1 VQKTFATF
9 GLLAMCIAPLPLLA
23 QEPATT
29 ARAEA
34 AQPAARQA
42 FIPLKVL
49 VTILRYQGDKKI
61 SSVPYSIPI
70 TIGGQTRVVF
80 NIGASVPYPTTREV
94 DKVSTPSYSYRNVG
108 VNIILSNQL
117 VVEPGLYKLDVDVS
131 DSSLATSAQIQET
144 PAIRGVPIFRNF
156 NAHGTLLLRDGQ
168 TTQLATA
175 GDPITGE
182 TMRVDVTLSVV
193 K

>member
-1 VQKTFATF
+1 VKKTIATF
-9 GLLAMCIAPLPLLA
+9 GVIAMFAIPLSLLA
-23 QEPATT
+23 QEPATAAKPET
-29 ARAEA
+29 AK
-34 AQPAARQA
+34 PATRA
-42 FIPLKVL
+42 FIPLRVL

-61 SSVPYSIPI
+61 SSVPYSIPL
-70 TIGGQTRVVF
+70 TIGGQRVVF

-108 VNIILSNQL
+108 VSITLFNQL

-144 PAIRGVPIFRNF
+144 PAIRGVPIFRSF
-156 NAHGTLLLRDGQ
+156 SAHGTLLLRDGQ
-168 TTQLATA
+168 TTQLTTA

>member
-1 VQKTFATF
+1 VKKTIATF
-9 GLLAMCIAPLPLLA
+9 GVIAMFAIPLSLLA

-29 ARAEA
+29 AKPETAK
-34 AQPAARQA
+34 PAARA
-42 FIPLKVL
+42 FIPLRVL

-61 SSVPYSIPI
+61 SSVPYSIPL
-70 TIGGQTRVVF
+70 TIGGQRVVF

-108 VNIILSNQL
+108 VSITLFNQL

-144 PAIRGVPIFRNF
+144 PAIRGVPIFRSF
-156 NAHGTLLLRDGQ
+156 SAHGTLLLRDGQ
-168 TTQLATA
+168 TTQLTTA

>member
-1 VQKTFATF
+1 VKKTIATF
-9 GLLAMCIAPLPLLA
+9 GVLAMCSVPLSLLA
-23 QEPATT
+23 QDPATT
-29 ARAEA
+29 AKPETAK
-34 AQPAARQA
+34 PAART
-42 FIPLKVL
+42 FIPLRVL
-49 VTILRYQGDKKI
+49 VTILRYQGEKKI

-70 TIGGQTRVVF
+70 AIGGIPRVSF

-108 VNIILSNQL
+108 VNIVITNQL
-117 VVEPGLYKLDVDVS
+117 VVEPGLYKLDIDVS

-144 PAIRGVPIFRNF
+144 PAIRGVPIFRSF
-156 NAHGTLLLRDGQ
+156 SAHGTLLLRDGQ
-168 TTQLATA
+168 TTQLTTA

>member
-1 VQKTFATF
+1 LNTIFATV
-9 GLLAMCIAPLPLLA
+9 GLLAIFTISPSLLA
-23 QEPATT
+23 QEPATAAKPDT
-29 ARAEA
+29 AK
-34 AQPAARQA
+34 PAART
-42 FIPLKVL
+42 FIPLRVL

-61 SSVPYSIPI
+61 SSVPYLIPI

-80 NIGASVPYPTTREV
+80 NIGAAVPYPTTREV

-108 VNIILSNQL
+108 VNIVLMNQL
-117 VVEPGLYKLDVDVS
+117 VVEPGLYKLDLDVS

-144 PAIRGVPIFRNF
+144 AAIRGVPIFRNF
-156 NAHGTLLLRDGQ
+156 NVNGTLLLRDGQ
-168 TTQLATA
+168 TTQLTTA